1 MKKILALLCVSACLT
16 AMAGAPQM
24 NRTDVVKATRVMGHH
39 ENSAAMSS
47 AAGMAVRPV
56 AKSGSAS
63 FGISSSAMLGERIC
77 FLHVYGWNE
86 LSTGM
91 VEVNAADPFY
101 VGGWLT
107 DVVAGDQS
115 GYVMLQNGLL
125 LDVAQPLKVNYN
137 ANTVTLEAS
146 EEPFGTKSSTT
157 TITSGRMTTT
167 IDSTLYYY
175 IVNED
180 WLVNY
185 GELADV
191 TGEILE
197 DGSIHIAD
205 GFAIYVETVVT
216 TTITPKTGEPTQYT
230 DETHSITPLY
240 RDTWLMVPN
249 GVHEYTR
256 QSDGV
261 ACSNA
266 VYMYQSNDT
275 VYVQNLYGF
284 GGPVCYMVLS
294 EDGSMSYPGQPLRD
308 IEDATAPS
316 GDGMWYNA
324 TAGSGSVTA
333 GNEGEVTSQA
343 ITWGTTTP
351 WDHNST
357 WQGWSNNS
365 LRWTNGKSFVIPG
378 QYKLGDVNRDGNVS
392 ITDVTS
398 LVDHLL
404 SGELG
409 EADDFNPAAADCTLD
424 GSVGIAD
431 VAALVDLLVTAE

>member
-63 FGISSSAMLGERIC
+63 LGIGPSAMLGERIC
-77 FLHVYGWNE
+77 LLHEYDWNE
-86 LSTGM
+86 LSTGE

-107 DVVAGDQS
+107 NVVAGDKT
-115 GYVMLQNGLL
+115 GYLILQNGLV

-137 ANTVTLEAS
+137 TNTVTLEVGD
-146 EEPFGTKSSTT
+146 EPFGT
-157 TITSGRMTTT
+157 TSGTMTVTSGPMTTT
-167 IDSTLYYY
+167 IDSTVYYY

-191 TGEILE
+191 TGEIKQ

-205 GFAIYVETVVT
+205 GFAIYVETVKK
-216 TTITPKTGEPTQYT
+216 TTITPKNGEPTEFT

-240 RDTWLMVPN
+240 RDTWLMMAN

-261 ACSNA
+261 VCQNA
-266 VYMYQSNDT
+266 VHMYQSNDT
-275 VYVQNLYGF
+275 VYVMNLYGL
-284 GGPVCYMVLS
+284 GGPKCYMVLG
-294 EDGSMSYPGQPLRD
+294 EDGSMSYPGQPLCD
-308 IEDATAPS
+308 IEDASAPN

-324 TAGSGSVTA
+324 TATSGSVTD
-333 GNEGEVTSQA
+333 GNVGEATRQA
-343 ITWGTTTP
+343 ITWGMTTP

-357 WQGWSNNS
+357 WPGWSNNK
-365 LRWTNGKSFVIPG
+365 LVWTNGQSFVVPG
-378 QYKLGDVNRDGNVS
+378 QYTLGDVDRDGLVN
-392 ITDVTS
+392 IGDVTV
-398 LVDHLL
+398 LIDHLL
-404 SGELG
+404 SGDME
-409 EADDFNPAAADCTLD
+409 ESDSFSPEAADCTQD
-424 GSVGIAD
+424 GQVTIGD
-431 VAALVDLLVTAE
+431 VTLLIDMLLTGN